1 MGKLKGRGGAGRGQG
16 RKANPLKDVNVGVE
30 TAQKFLRQINEVQQ
44 LIELYNTSK
53 DWRGKV
59 YILFKCRD
67 WAYQKP
73 PQAVEH
79 KGSDDSPVKA
89 VVEVRFVKPGDDNS
103 SQG

>member
-1 MGKLKGRGGAGRGQG
+1 MAHGGKRTGSG
-16 RKANPLKDVNVGVE
+16 RKPNPLKDVNVGVQ
-30 TAQKFLRQINEVQQ
+30 TARDFLEQIDEVKQ
-44 LIELYNTSK
+44 LLDLYKTCK

-89 VVEVRFVKPGDDNS
+89 VVEVRFIKPGES
-103 SQG
+103 S